1 MKHLVILM
9 AGVLPLAAAIHGT
22 VHVDSGDISGIPT
35 STPGIYVFRGIP
47 YAAPPAGKLRWR
59 APQPAAKWAGVRK
72 MDQFQARCVQPVRSN
87 PRETQGSED
96 CLYLNVWTPA
106 KSAAD
111 KLPVMVWIHGGGF
124 RDGTGA
130 MLLHDGE
137 ELARKGVVL
146 VTINYRL
153 GVLGFLAHP
162 ELTGE
167 SDRNASGNYAL
178 MDAIASLQW
187 VQRNIA
193 ALGGD
198 PAKVTIFGQ
207 SAGSMAVNCLQAS
220 PLAKGL
226 FRAVIGESGASFNG
240 MLNNG
245 SLADAEAKGV
255 KFAEAVGAK
264 SLAELRAK
272 PAAELITATF
282 TAGPNTDGYV
292 LPEPPLALFQEGKQN
307 RVPALVGSNSDEG
320 SLFARGRMNAQ
331 QFVEQAHQRF
341 GDAATEYLKLY
352 PANTDA
358 QAAESRQRSATEE
371 SMGLNV
377 RLWAEAQAKAGFKA
391 YVYYFTRMT
400 PGGPPAN
407 ISADA
412 LRLGAPHGE
421 DLAYVFN
428 NIGKTEALRA
438 SDTFR
443 NAQPEAY
450 DLKLADVVSS
460 YWVNFAKNLDP
471 NGDGL
476 PRWSPF
482 GPTRSD
488 LVMELGDK
496 VGMRPH
502 PDNAG
507 IVFLEKHPLQTSR

>member
-1 MKHLVILM
+1 
-9 AGVLPLAAAIHGT
+9 
-22 VHVDSGDISGIPT
+22 
-35 STPGIYVFRGIP
+35 
-47 YAAPPAGKLRWR
+47 
-59 APQPAAKWAGVRK
+59 
-72 MDQFQARCVQPVRSN
+72 
-87 PRETQGSED
+87 
-96 CLYLNVWTPA
+96 VWTPA

-111 KLPVMVWIHGGGF
+111 KLPVMLWIHGGGF

-153 GVLGFLAHP
+153 GVLGFLAYP
-162 ELTGE
+162 ELSRE
-167 SDRNASGNYAL
+167 SDRNASGNYGL

-245 SLADAEAKGV
+245 PIADAEAKGV
-255 KFAEAVGAK
+255 KFAESVGAK

-272 PAAELITATF
+272 PAAELITAAF

-292 LPEPPLALFQEGKQN
+292 LPAPPLALFEESKQN
-307 RVPALVGSNSDEG
+307 HVPALVGSNSDEG
-320 SLFARGRMNAQ
+320 RLFARGRMTAQ
-331 QFVEQAHQRF
+331 QFIEQARQRF
-341 GDAATEYLKLY
+341 GDAAAEYLKLY
-352 PANTDA
+352 PADSDA
-358 QAAESRQRSATEE
+358 QAMESRQRSATEE

-377 RLWAEAQAKAGFKA
+377 RLWAEAQAKAGSRA
-391 YVYYFTRMT
+391 YVYYFTRVT
-400 PGGPPAN
+400 AGGSPPNYA
-407 ISADA
+407 ADQP
-412 LRLGAPHGE
+412 RLGAPHGE
-421 DLAYVFN
+421 DLAYAFN
-428 NIGKTEALRA
+428 NIGKTEALRN
-438 SDTFR
+438 SETFR
-443 NAQPEAY
+443 NAQPDAY
-450 DLKLADVVSS
+450 DLKLADMVSS
-460 YWVNFAKNLDP
+460 YWVNFAKTLDP
-471 NGDGL
+471 NGGSL
-476 PRWSPF
+476 PVWPPF
-482 GPTRSD
+482 DPASSD
-488 LVMELGDK
+488 LVMELGDH

-507 IVFLEKHPLQTSR
+507 IVFLEKHPFQASR

>member
-1 MKHLVILM
+1 MKLPVILI
-9 AGVLPLAAAIHGT
+9 AGVLPLAAAIDGA
-22 VHVDSGDISGIPT
+22 VHLDSGDIFGIPT

-47 YAAPPAGKLRWR
+47 YAAPPAGNLRWR
-59 APQPAAKWAGVRK
+59 APLPAAKWAGMRK
-72 MDQFQARCVQPVRSN
+72 MDQFQARCVQPLRTN

-137 ELARKGVVL
+137 ELARKGV
-146 VTINYRL
+146 INYRL

-162 ELTGE
+162 ELTKE
-167 SDRNASGNYAL
+167 SGHNASGNYGL
-178 MDAIASLQW
+178 LDAIASLQW

-226 FRAVIGESGASFNG
+226 FRAVIGESGASFRG

-245 SLADAEAKGV
+245 SLAEAEARGA
-255 KFAEAVGAK
+255 KFAQAVGAK
-264 SLAELRAK
+264 SLAQLRAR
-272 PAAELITATF
+272 PAAELITAAF
-282 TAGPNTDGYV
+282 AAGPNTDGYV
-292 LPEPPLALFQEGKQN
+292 LPASPLAIFQEGRQN
-307 RVPALVGSNSDEG
+307 HVPALVGSNSDEG
-320 SLFARGRMNAQ
+320 RMFARGRMTAQ
-331 QFVEQAHQRF
+331 QFIEQAHQRF
-341 GDAATEYLKLY
+341 GDAAAEYLKLY

-358 QAAESRQRSATEE
+358 QAVESRQRSATEE

-377 RLWAEAQAKAGFKA
+377 RLWAEAQAKAGSPA

-400 PGGPPAN
+400 PGGPPVN
-407 ISADA
+407 TPADVP
-412 LRLGAPHGE
+412 RQGAPHGE

-428 NIGKTEALRA
+428 NIGKTEALRN

-443 NAQPEAY
+443 TAQPEAY
-450 DLKLADVVSS
+450 DLKLAGMVSS
-460 YWVNFAKNLDP
+460 YWVNFARNLDP

-482 GPTRSD
+482 SAARSD

-496 VGMRPH
+496 VGMRSH

-507 IVFLEKHPLQTSR
+507 IVFLEKHPFQASP